1 MKRYVSQLDFDNL
14 DFKNEALKYP
24 KVEDIIKQKLIVEE
38 YIYIYIYISFIKK
51 FEFKFISSTSK

>member
-24 KVEDIIKQKLIVEE
+24 KVEDIIKLKLIVEE
-38 YIYIYIYISFIKK
+38 YIYIYTYISFN
-51 FEFKFISSTSK
+51 